1 MVKYKCPPQGPTGAS
16 TFSDNIVGLQLVQGG
31 GLTNANFDFTTTVVE
46 KVNRSFDIGTFSTPI
61 SLNDLGIDLGKSFQ
75 IFQNNFK
82 VTPNFDSTKI
92 TNFTAYG
99 SLTKRFESSIINIIN
114 YFPAA
119 LEIINLREGYTT
131 GNTAQNITFYSNEN
145 VTELDL
151 DITAIRNPFGINFT
165 VNATSDINSLEFS
178 ISQYR
183 NLKETYPA
191 YVLIVNGGQ
200 YPLSYLFPSQSLTAG
215 TLTIQVDGNP
225 FSGNSTSVDT
235 IVIRPNDV
243 IVNEVFNLNLDEVD
257 EFLLYR
263 YVTPIY
269 TAQFQIPTEA
279 DNGNIFTRYQNVT
292 WPLDGSWNLDI
303 RTENFSSYIENLNE
317 IGNEFDS
324 QQTDLLSRFYVTDA
338 FQEFDTPDKKVEKT
352 LRIYGRS
359 FDESKKYIDAL
370 SFMTSVN
377 YNVGND
383 IPSKLLPNLAETL
396 GWSTNISPITNVDYL
411 TSVYGTT
418 ENAFPGYSTSQTIDD
433 LNSQFYRNLILNSA
447 YLYKSKG
454 TRKAIDFLMN
464 YIGAPEALIEFNENV
479 YVADSPINIERFDE
493 LFQQISGGVFIP
505 ETPSLD
511 PLNIYSFQGN
521 PFTAYTSTTTIETVT
536 TTIDDYP
543 IDSEGYPSPRV
554 NTENM
559 FFQKGEGW
567 FEQTPEHRSPEELII
582 TTNSFTGQNLNVQ
595 TQLEPFTYGQKYLE
609 TFRDFPFLNYGF
621 SLKKVNDNKKSWSD
635 LQPPLR
641 KNIDNLF
648 DAYYTVS
655 DDRLVLN
662 VKNVDLFLNPAQALV
677 YDVWYLSNTQNYSI
691 PSSGL
696 SNPYPQV
703 GGIDWTFI
711 NPQPQ
716 YETFFEFYKTFWS
729 NMINVRNRQ
738 FSSDG
743 KTSGYPTLQSL
754 FWKYLTM
761 YQDVGIENNNF
772 NYQNMIE
779 YINGL
784 GDSWIRLVEQFIPA
798 TTIWNTGTKFENS
811 IFHRQKF
818 VYRRQRMCQIG
829 SENTVGP
836 ISNGTIEGTVG
847 APSITY
853 PILFVDQDAVID
865 AYNIT
870 LQDWI
875 TDNECNPNL
884 STVSV
889 YFGFSFIINGVNFV
903 YQGDPQVNFNGPTLT
918 NQQWYDIV
926 IEGFTDIQ
934 TQLFDEGILATYTL
948 ENDTLYYILE
958 SNNVTFFENAP
969 LSTDI
974 NIIVNLTTSC
984 L

>member
-119 LEIINLREGYTT
+119 LEVINLREGYTT

-215 TLTIQVDGNP
+215 TLTMQVDGNP

-303 RTENFSSYIENLNE
+303 RTENFSSYIETLNQ

-464 YIGAPEALIEFNENV
+464 
-479 YVADSPINIERFDE
+479 
-493 LFQQISGGVFIP
+493 
-505 ETPSLD
+505 
-511 PLNIYSFQGN
+511 
-521 PFTAYTSTTTIETVT
+521 
-536 TTIDDYP
+536 
-543 IDSEGYPSPRV
+543 
-554 NTENM
+554 
-559 FFQKGEGW
+559 
-567 FEQTPEHRSPEELII
+567 
-582 TTNSFTGQNLNVQ
+582 
-595 TQLEPFTYGQKYLE
+595 
-609 TFRDFPFLNYGF
+609 
-621 SLKKVNDNKKSWSD
+621 
-635 LQPPLR
+635 
-641 KNIDNLF
+641 
-648 DAYYTVS
+648 
-655 DDRLVLN
+655 
-662 VKNVDLFLNPAQALV
+662 
-677 YDVWYLSNTQNYSI
+677 
-691 PSSGL
+691 
-696 SNPYPQV
+696 
-703 GGIDWTFI
+703 
-711 NPQPQ
+711 
-716 YETFFEFYKTFWS
+716 
-729 NMINVRNRQ
+729 
-738 FSSDG
+738 
-743 KTSGYPTLQSL
+743 
-754 FWKYLTM
+754 
-761 YQDVGIENNNF
+761 
-772 NYQNMIE
+772 
-779 YINGL
+779 
-784 GDSWIRLVEQFIPA
+784 
-798 TTIWNTGTKFENS
+798 
-811 IFHRQKF
+811 
-818 VYRRQRMCQIG
+818 
-829 SENTVGP
+829 
-836 ISNGTIEGTVG
+836 
-847 APSITY
+847 
-853 PILFVDQDAVID
+853 
-865 AYNIT
+865 
-870 LQDWI
+870 
-875 TDNECNPNL
+875 
-884 STVSV
+884 
-889 YFGFSFIINGVNFV
+889 
-903 YQGDPQVNFNGPTLT
+903 
-918 NQQWYDIV
+918 
-926 IEGFTDIQ
+926 
-934 TQLFDEGILATYTL
+934 
-948 ENDTLYYILE
+948 
-958 SNNVTFFENAP
+958 
-969 LSTDI
+969 
-974 NIIVNLTTSC
+974 
-984 L
+984 

>member
-1 MVKYKCPPQGPTGAS
+1 MIKYKCPPQGPTGAS

-82 VTPNFDSTKI
+82 VIPNFDSSKI

-119 LEIINLREGYTT
+119 LEVINLREGYTT

-145 VTELDL
+145 VTQLDL

-303 RTENFSSYIENLNE
+303 RTENFSSYIKTLNQ

-396 GWSTNISPITNVDYL
+396 GWSTNISPITNVDYI

-479 YVADSPINIERFDE
+479 YVADSPIDIERFNE

-543 IDSEGYPSPRV
+543 IDSEGYPSPRA

-567 FEQTPEHRSPEELII
+567 FEQTPEHRSPEELIV
-582 TTNSFTGQNLNVQ
+582 TTDSFTGQNLNVQ

-641 KNIDNLF
+641 KNTDNLF
-648 DAYYTVS
+648 NAYYTVS

-677 YDVWYLSNTQNYSI
+677 YDVWYLSNTQNYPI

-818 VYRRQRMCQIG
+818 VYRRQRMCQIKSG
-829 SENTVGP
+829 EIVGP
-836 ISNGTIEGTVG
+836 ISNGTVEGTVG

-853 PILFVDQDAVID
+853 PIIFNGSESVID
-865 AYNIT
+865 AYNMT

-875 TDNECNPNL
+875 TENGCNPNL
-884 STVSV
+884 NNVSV
-889 YFGFSFIINGVNFV
+889 YYGFSFTINGVDFV
-903 YQGDPQVNFNGPTLT
+903 YPGNPGVIFNGATITDGEWNAIVLLAFSVIQPQL
-918 NQQWYDIV
+918 YDQGITTTYSFDDNT
-926 IEGFTDIQ
+926 FT
-934 TQLFDEGILATYTL
+934 
-948 ENDTLYYILE
+948 YILQ
-958 SNNVTFFENAP
+958 SNNVAFFENAP
-969 LSTDI
+969 TSTDI

-984 L
+984 Q

>member
-1 MVKYKCPPQGPTGAS
+1 MATYKCPPQGPTGAS

-31 GLTNANFDFTTTVVE
+31 GLTGGNFDFTNAVVE
-46 KVNRSFDIGTFSTPI
+46 KVNRNFEIGTFSSPI
-61 SLNDLGIDLGKSFQ
+61 SLNDLGIDIGKSFQ
-75 IFQNNFK
+75 VFQKNFK
-82 VTPNFDSTKI
+82 VIPNFDSTKI
-92 TNFTAYG
+92 TNFTSYG

-114 YFPAA
+114 YFPAS
-119 LEIINLREGYTT
+119 LEINNLRENYTT
-131 GNTAQNITFYSNEN
+131 GNTADNITFYPNEN

-151 DITAIRNPFGINFT
+151 PISAIKNPFEINFT
-165 VNATSDINSLEFS
+165 VNATSKINSLPFS

-183 NLKETYPA
+183 NLKETYVA
-191 YVLIVNGGQ
+191 YVLIVNGNQ

-215 TLTIQVDGNP
+215 TLTIQVNGNP
-225 FSGNSTSVDT
+225 FSGNSISTDT
-235 IVIRPNDV
+235 ILIRPNDV

-263 YVTPIY
+263 YITPIY

-279 DNGNIFTRYQNVT
+279 DNGNIFTRYENVT

-303 RTENFSSYIENLNE
+303 RTENFSAYIEKLNT

-324 QQTDLLSRFYVTDA
+324 QQTDLISRFYVTDA
-338 FQEFDTPDKKVEKT
+338 FQEFDTVDRKVEKT

-370 SFMTSVN
+370 SFMNSVN

-396 GWSTNISPITNVDYL
+396 GWSTNISPITNVDYIN
-411 TSVYGTT
+411 SVYGTT

-454 TRKAIDFLMN
+454 TRKAIDFVMN
-464 YIGAPEALIEFNENV
+464 YIGAPQALIEFNENI
-479 YVADSPINIERFDE
+479 YVADSPINIERFNE
-493 LFQQISGGVFIP
+493 LFEQISGGVFIP

-536 TTIDDYP
+536 STIDDYP
-543 IDSEGYPSPRV
+543 VDSEGYPSPRV
-554 NTENM
+554 NTEDM

-567 FEQTPEHRSPEELII
+567 FEQTPEHRSPEELIL
-582 TTNSFTGQNLNVQ
+582 TTNSYTGQNLDVQ

-609 TFRDFPFLNYGF
+609 TFRNFPFLNYGF

-635 LQPPLR
+635 SQPPLR
-641 KNIDNLF
+641 KNTDNIF
-648 DAYYTVS
+648 DAYYTAS

-662 VKNVDLFLNPAQALV
+662 VKNVDLFLNPAQALA
-677 YDVWYLSNTQNYSI
+677 YDVWYLSNTQNYPI

-729 NMINVRNRQ
+729 NMVNVRNRQ

-761 YQDVGIENNNF
+761 YQDVGIQNNNF

-818 VYRRQRMCQIG
+818 VYRRQRLCQIKSG
-829 SENTVGP
+829 EINGP
-836 ISNGTIEGTVG
+836 TSTGTIEEIG
-847 APSITY
+847 ASSITY
-853 PILFVDQDAVID
+853 PILFENNGEVLE
-865 AYNIT
+865 AYNMT

-875 TDNECNPNL
+875 DDNGCNPNPDN
-884 STVSV
+884 VSV
-889 YFGFSFIINGVNFV
+889 YFGFSFTINGVDFA
-903 YQGDPQVNFNGPTLT
+903 YQGNPDAIFNGGPSLT
-918 NQQWYDIV
+918 DFEFFALV
-926 IEGFTDIQ
+926 ITGFDVIQ
-934 TQLFDEGILATYTL
+934 DQLESYGITVEVSFDG
-948 ENDTLYYILE
+948 NSLYYILQS
-958 SNNVTFFENAP
+958 SNVDFFENAP
-969 LSTDI
+969 ESTDI

>member
-191 YVLIVNGGQ
+191 YVLIVNGGK
-200 YPLSYLFPSQSLTAG
+200 YTVSYLFPSQSLTAG
-215 TLTIQVDGNP
+215 TLTMQVDGNP

-303 RTENFSSYIENLNE
+303 RTENFSSYIETLNQ

-479 YVADSPINIERFDE
+479 YVADSPIDIERFNE

-543 IDSEGYPSPRV
+543 IDSEG
-554 NTENM
+554 
-559 FFQKGEGW
+559 
-567 FEQTPEHRSPEELII
+567 
-582 TTNSFTGQNLNVQ
+582 
-595 TQLEPFTYGQKYLE
+595 
-609 TFRDFPFLNYGF
+609 
-621 SLKKVNDNKKSWSD
+621 
-635 LQPPLR
+635 
-641 KNIDNLF
+641 
-648 DAYYTVS
+648 
-655 DDRLVLN
+655 
-662 VKNVDLFLNPAQALV
+662 
-677 YDVWYLSNTQNYSI
+677 
-691 PSSGL
+691 
-696 SNPYPQV
+696 
-703 GGIDWTFI
+703 
-711 NPQPQ
+711 
-716 YETFFEFYKTFWS
+716 
-729 NMINVRNRQ
+729 
-738 FSSDG
+738 
-743 KTSGYPTLQSL
+743 
-754 FWKYLTM
+754 
-761 YQDVGIENNNF
+761 
-772 NYQNMIE
+772 
-779 YINGL
+779 
-784 GDSWIRLVEQFIPA
+784 
-798 TTIWNTGTKFENS
+798 
-811 IFHRQKF
+811 
-818 VYRRQRMCQIG
+818 
-829 SENTVGP
+829 
-836 ISNGTIEGTVG
+836 
-847 APSITY
+847 
-853 PILFVDQDAVID
+853 
-865 AYNIT
+865 
-870 LQDWI
+870 
-875 TDNECNPNL
+875 
-884 STVSV
+884 
-889 YFGFSFIINGVNFV
+889 
-903 YQGDPQVNFNGPTLT
+903 
-918 NQQWYDIV
+918 
-926 IEGFTDIQ
+926 
-934 TQLFDEGILATYTL
+934 
-948 ENDTLYYILE
+948 
-958 SNNVTFFENAP
+958 
-969 LSTDI
+969 
-974 NIIVNLTTSC
+974 
-984 L
+984 

>member
-151 DITAIRNPFGINFT
+151 DISAIRNPFGINFT

-178 ISQYR
+178 ISKYR

-191 YVLIVNGGQ
+191 YVLIVNGGK
-200 YPLSYLFPSQSLTAG
+200 YTVSYLFPSQSLTAG
-215 TLTIQVDGNP
+215 TLTMQVDGNP

-303 RTENFSSYIENLNE
+303 RTENFSSYIETLNQ

-396 GWSTNISPITNVDYL
+396 GWSTNISPITNVDYI

-479 YVADSPINIERFDE
+479 YVADSPIDIERFNE

-543 IDSEGYPSPRV
+543 IDSEGYPSPRA

-595 TQLEPFTYGQKYLE
+595 TQLEPFTYGQKYL
-609 TFRDFPFLNYGF
+609 
-621 SLKKVNDNKKSWSD
+621 
-635 LQPPLR
+635 
-641 KNIDNLF
+641 
-648 DAYYTVS
+648 
-655 DDRLVLN
+655 
-662 VKNVDLFLNPAQALV
+662 
-677 YDVWYLSNTQNYSI
+677 
-691 PSSGL
+691 
-696 SNPYPQV
+696 
-703 GGIDWTFI
+703 
-711 NPQPQ
+711 
-716 YETFFEFYKTFWS
+716 
-729 NMINVRNRQ
+729 
-738 FSSDG
+738 
-743 KTSGYPTLQSL
+743 
-754 FWKYLTM
+754 
-761 YQDVGIENNNF
+761 
-772 NYQNMIE
+772 
-779 YINGL
+779 
-784 GDSWIRLVEQFIPA
+784 
-798 TTIWNTGTKFENS
+798 
-811 IFHRQKF
+811 
-818 VYRRQRMCQIG
+818 
-829 SENTVGP
+829 
-836 ISNGTIEGTVG
+836 
-847 APSITY
+847 
-853 PILFVDQDAVID
+853 
-865 AYNIT
+865 
-870 LQDWI
+870 
-875 TDNECNPNL
+875 
-884 STVSV
+884 
-889 YFGFSFIINGVNFV
+889 
-903 YQGDPQVNFNGPTLT
+903 
-918 NQQWYDIV
+918 
-926 IEGFTDIQ
+926 
-934 TQLFDEGILATYTL
+934 
-948 ENDTLYYILE
+948 
-958 SNNVTFFENAP
+958 
-969 LSTDI
+969 
-974 NIIVNLTTSC
+974 
-984 L
+984 